1 MLNSQTPRWENL
13 RASNLL
19 YEQDVFALLD
29 LSAIANLLQRPLPV
43 AESELLRWL
52 ADESMVTPDGGGYY
66 ITNFGVIAAARNL
79 DRFDTLKRK
88 RVRVIRYR
96 GKNKVETIDSQ
107 PTYLPV
113 NHLWVNLAGLTSG
126 ILIVWLV
133 IRYFSHVIEII
144 SQRFTRT
151 STVERN
157 RKTDIRQISVHLPN
171 SQQRYDPR
179 KYFKPEKGIFF
190 GLDERKRP
198 VYVSWDK
205 WRRSHIEVV
214 GTTGSGKGVAA
225 GVLLTQAVA
234 NGEAVVVLDPKN
246 DEFLPHVMY
255 QAAQAAGVPYVFIDL
270 LADNPQWNPL
280 QNKSAREIE
289 ELFGAGFS
297 LGEKGTD
304 ADFYRLDDRRA
315 ARVLATILPI
325 PRPTLTEAYRLLATQ
340 EPAIA
345 ESGKKFAFDLEEL
358 SMIPA
363 TRTNVGVDLAQLIH
377 AGAVIYVRGSMRNP
391 STLKLQRIFVLSV
404 MQHIE
409 ARNRESAR
417 HVCLFMDEFKY
428 LVSRPALEAMGAI
441 RDKRAHVIIAHQ
453 SLGDLRDGPADLDPE
468 SVVASVNENCAIKMA
483 YSVKDLDTADWLA
496 RMSGQILVD
505 DEIRQVKTNIGLAE
519 TRENHRSLRQAE
531 RSLINTNMLQALP
544 ERCAVL
550 YGAGL
555 AQFFFTAPIAVTKTT
570 AAITPF
576 RFEASSLNSAEESHS
591 DTGHAQTL
599 GRTLLDV
606 D

>member
-1 MLNSQTPRWENL
+1 MEPLSSGFTRMGILLVNKWLNAEFMVWPYVGLCVGLCVALTWLFRRNSGARFFFGT
-13 RASNLL
+13 
-19 YEQDVFALLD
+19 ALLASMFEFGLFFSLPT
-29 LSAIANLLQRPLPV
+29 LSTSLV
-43 AESELLRWL
+43 
-52 ADESMVTPDGGGYY
+52 
-66 ITNFGVIAAARNL
+66 
-79 DRFDTLKRK
+79 
-88 RVRVIRYR
+88 
-96 GKNKVETIDSQ
+96 GK
-107 PTYLPV
+107 PTYLPDS
-113 NHLWVNLAGLTSG
+113 HLWVNLAGMLGG
-126 ILIVWLV
+126 ILLVWLV
-133 IRYFSHVIEII
+133 IRYFSPAVEVVM
-144 SQRFTRT
+144 QRLTKT
-151 STVERN
+151 SSLERN

-171 SQQRYDPR
+171 PQQRYDPR
-179 KYFKPEKGIFF
+179 QYFKPAKGIFF

-198 VYVSWDK
+198 VYVPWNK
-205 WRRSHIEVV
+205 WSKSHIELV

-225 GVLLTQAVA
+225 GVLLSQSVA
-234 NGEAVVVLDPKN
+234 NGEAVVILDPKN

-255 QAAQAAGVPYVFIDL
+255 QAARDAGVPYVYVDL
-270 LADNPQWNPL
+270 LADHPQWNPL
-280 QNKSAREIE
+280 HGKTAREIE
-289 ELFGAGFS
+289 ELFSAGFS

-315 ARVLATILPI
+315 ARVLAASLPT
-325 PRPTLTEAYRLLATQ
+325 PRPTLAEAHRHLATQ

-358 SMIPA
+358 GMISA
-363 TRTNVGVDLAQLIH
+363 TNTGEGIDLAGLMR

-391 STLKLQRIFVLSV
+391 SILKLQRIFVLSV

-409 ARNRESAR
+409 AREREAAR

-428 LVSRPALEAMGAI
+428 LISRPALEALGAI

-468 SVVASVNENCAIKMA
+468 TVVASVNENCAIKISYA
-483 YSVKDLDTADWLA
+483 VKDPDTADWLA

-505 DEIRQVKTNIGLAE
+505 DEIRQVKTNVGLAE
-519 TRENHRSLRQAE
+519 TRENGRSLRQAE
-531 RSLINTNMLQALP
+531 RPLIDTNMLQALP

-570 AAITPF
+570 AAVEPTYFTPDEPE
-576 RFEASSLNSAEESHS
+576 RGAKDLGVTTKSQAP
-591 DTGHAQTL
+591 TL
-599 GRTLLDV
+599 GRALLDV